1 MPIFYRNGEHI
12 GIYFS
17 NRDLHSRMRPIK
29 GIKWS
34 RFHNC
39 WYLPMER
46 GSIDKLQGNFKEAV
60 LETSALKKYL
70 EHRKAHMI
78 PGKYKLTRSQAE
90 GIIEAPLSSE
100 NVEAF
105 ERFKNMLVMKGYSA
119 NTLRVYTGEFLRLL
133 RLLKEVNIKDLK
145 KEQIHSYL
153 LWLIRK
159 KKYSE
164 TMVHTTV
171 NAIKFYFEKV
181 ENREKEFFD
190 FLRPNKPKI
199 LPDILAEE
207 EVINI
212 FRGIE
217 NLKHRTLLMTA
228 YSAGLRVSELVNIKV
243 NDIDSKRM
251 TIHIREGKGKK
262 DRMVTLSKVL
272 LEILREYYIVYKP
285 RIYLF
290 EGSEGRAYSSRSA
303 QIVMAKAK
311 RVAKIHKKGSIHYL
325 RHSYATHLLEG
336 GTDIRYIQELLGHRS
351 IQTTLRYTHVS
362 VKNIQAIQSPL
373 NKLPW

>member
-1 MPIFYRNGEHI
+1 LQEV
-12 GIYFS
+12 
-17 NRDLHSRMRPIK
+17 
-29 GIKWS
+29 
-34 RFHNC
+34 
-39 WYLPMER
+39 
-46 GSIDKLQGNFKEAV
+46 SIN
-60 LETSALKKYL
+60 
-70 EHRKAHMI
+70 
-78 PGKYKLTRSQAE
+78 
-90 GIIEAPLSSE
+90 
-100 NVEAF
+100 
-105 ERFKNMLVMKGYSA
+105 
-119 NTLRVYTGEFLRLL
+119 
-133 RLLKEVNIKDLK
+133 DLK

-164 TMVHTTV
+164 TQVHTTV

-181 ENREKEFFD
+181 ENREREFFD
-190 FLRPNKPKI
+190 LPRPNKPKL

-207 EVINI
+207 EVIDI
-212 FRGIE
+212 FKGIG

-251 TIHIREGKGKK
+251 TIHIRAGKGKK
-262 DRMVTLSKVL
+262 DRMVTLSRVL

-290 EGSEGRAYSSRSA
+290 EGSEGKPYSSRSA

-311 RVAKIHKKGSIHYL
+311 QVAQIRKKGSIHSL

-351 IQTTLRYTHVS
+351 IQTTLKYTHVS

-373 NKLPW
+373 DKLPW